1 MKNSLSKKNIYLK
14 NVSEY
19 LVLWAV
25 GGCIYYGIEV
35 LFRGFSH
42 ISMFMLGGLCMQ
54 FFTWQGR
61 LTEWQDALPRQ
72 ITRCTIFVVSMEFIT
87 GIIVNKWYHLAV
99 WDYSDMPL
107 QYGGRFAFPLRL
119 FFLFYVLW
127 VSFCPDICFIGSI
140 ENQCHITA
148 FGSVTSSVLIFDK
161 HVAGSD
167 N

>member
-42 ISMFMLGGLCMQ
+42 TSMFILGGLCMQ

-61 LTEWQDALPRQ
+61 LTNWQDTLPRQ

-87 GIIVNKWYHLAV
+87 GIVVNKWYHLAV

-107 QYGGRFAFPLRL
+107 QLWGQICLPFA
-119 FFLFYVLW
+119 
-127 VSFCPDICFIGSI
+127 
-140 ENQCHITA
+140 
-148 FGSVTSSVLIFDK
+148 LIFSFLCTMGILLSGYLLHWFYKEPMPTLPHLVVLHHPFDI
-161 HVAGSD
+161 
-167 N
+167 

>member
-1 MKNSLSKKNIYLK
+1 MRNSLSKKNIYLK
-14 NVSEY
+14 NISEY

-107 QYGGRFAFPLRL
+107 QLCGQICLPFMILFACLCAVGIYLSANILHLLYG
-119 FFLFYVLW
+119 
-127 VSFCPDICFIGSI
+127 
-140 ENQCHITA
+140 E
-148 FGSVTSSVLIFDK
+148 DK
-161 HVAGSD
+161 PQFVRKTILLNSKYKCY
-167 N
+167 NEM